1 MQLLFAHLVL
11 IGAAFSLAVGFGLR
25 ALVGYARRGAG
36 IDLGLG
42 IASLVIAV
50 GLALYFR
57 TVRARWKASRG
68 APGPRS

>member
-42 IASLVIAV
+42 LASLVIAV

-57 TVRARWKASRG
+57 TVLPRYRASKARRD
-68 APGPRS
+68 PPR